1 MRLEYNIS
9 SRTFMLGGV
18 IDMHTVFTFRN
29 YQKTMVVFFLTAFS
43 IIGLPQMSFPQ
54 MMPPETV
61 EYVDVARYAGLWYQI
76 ASYFNP
82 NIGNLAGVTA
92 EYTINQDGTVK
103 VVNKGFVG
111 DLDGTPVMIEGIAR
125 VVDEETNAKLA
136 VSFPEFGI
144 PGESEYWIIELGEYY
159 SYAVV
164 TNSQRSSLFI
174 LNRRPTMD
182 DATYQDIVDRLSRNG
197 FDPEQIVK
205 TPQFEDDE
213 MPPPETVDFVDI
225 ERYAGL
231 WYEIARYPVPFDE
244 DGVAVTAE
252 YTLNEDGTVGILN
265 SALVGDLNGPP
276 TSIEGVARV
285 VDTETNAKLEVTF
298 DDPDIAGIPFAY
310 WIIELDEAYQW
321 AVVTNDTRFVLYIL
335 SRTPTM
341 EDAVYEDILYRV
353 VQKGF
358 EADRLELTPQLE
370 ECSIDVVRD
379 TFLRSRWLS
388 SLALITIKGTD
399 TDWVGGLVKGNFEI
413 TYSAEQSR
421 ELFWLPGTLPILIEG
436 SQTIYQII
444 ILLPSLWTGC
454 CFDGSPETMTV
465 EVCNTQTECCAD
477 DTVQIQMLPF
487 GLEQ

>member
-1 MRLEYNIS
+1 
-9 SRTFMLGGV
+9 
-18 IDMHTVFTFRN
+18 MHTVFTFRN
-29 YQKTMVVFFLTAFS
+29 YQKTMVVFFLSAFS

-61 EYVDVARYAGLWYQI
+61 DYVHVSRYTGLWYQI

-82 NIGNLAGVTA
+82 NIGDLAGVTA

-144 PGESEYWIIELGEYY
+144 TEESEYWIIELGEYY
-159 SYAVV
+159 SHAVV

-182 DATYQDIVDRLSRNG
+182 DATYQDIIDRLSRNG

-205 TPQFEDDE
+205 TPQIEDDE

-225 ERYAGL
+225 ERYMGL
-231 WYEIARYPVPFDE
+231 WYEFARYPVPFDE

-252 YTLNEDGTVGILN
+252 YTLNKDGTVSLIN
-265 SALVGDLNGPP
+265 RSLVGDLDGPP
-276 TSIEGVARV
+276 NSIEGVARV
-285 VDTETNAKLEVTF
+285 VDEETNAKLAVTF
-298 DDPDIAGIPFAY
+298 DRPELEGIEFPY
-310 WIIELDEAYQW
+310 WIIELDEDYQW

-341 EDAVYEDILYRV
+341 DDAVYEDILYRV
-353 VQKGF
+353 VKQGF
-358 EADRLELTPQLE
+358 DADSIELTPQLE
-370 ECSIDVVRD
+370 GCSIDVVQE
-379 TFLRSRWLS
+379 TVLRSRWS
-388 SLALITIKGTD
+388 PSVALITITGTD
-399 TDWVGGLVKGNFEI
+399 TDWVGGLVSDNFEI

-421 ELFWLPGTLPILIEG
+421 ELFWLPGTFPFLNEG
-436 SQTIYQII
+436 TQTINQLI
-444 ILLPSLWTGC
+444 ILLPSWFTAC
-454 CFDGSPETMTV
+454 CFDGSVEIMTV
-465 EVCNTQTECCAD
+465 EVCNTQTECCDSDEVAI
-477 DTVQIQMLPF
+477 TMLPL
-487 GLEQ
+487 GLAQ